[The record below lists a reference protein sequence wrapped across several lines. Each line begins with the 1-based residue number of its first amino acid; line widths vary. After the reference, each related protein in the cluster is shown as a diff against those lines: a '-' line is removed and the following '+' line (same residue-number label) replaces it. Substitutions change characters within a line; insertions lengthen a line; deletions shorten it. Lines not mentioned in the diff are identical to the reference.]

1 MKRLLVLLLLLAGGL
16 AAAAILVPTN
26 AAVVNGAA
34 ISQDTLNSDVSAIAG
49 SSEYQC
55 YLNAQT
61 ALQGAQQMLPPVTGA
76 GKGQSGQNTSA
87 TTEFTAT
94 YLDTE
99 VGHQIVYQVAAHRGI
114 TVTPNQL
121 ADARV
126 AYENEITS
134 VMTTVAQQTQDAAL
148 TCGSPT
154 GLTGEAVLSTLPAS
168 FVDEQVQFFATSSAL
183 EEDFSGVGTSQ
194 ADLRAYF
201 EEHQGDFDT
210 VCWDYAV
217 YQSESAANA
226 ALQQAQHM
234 PFSDVLKQAAQGG
247 PGRCVPLPVLASN
260 FSSINVSDLAV
271 GTVSFPTALGNG
283 DYLLLQLTSR
293 TPSQY
298 SEVKHFVEQAV
309 QQKGSSKT
317 QAAFTA
323 LERHSSITIDP
334 RYGKWVEGVAQVSLP
349 FTPQKSDVPNVD
361 ANAVSG
367 LASSASSGSASG

>member
-16 AAAAILVPTN
+16 AAAAILVPAN
-26 AAVVNGAA
+26 AAVVNGTA

-55 YLNAQT
+55 YLNSQT
-61 ALQGAQQMLPPVTGA
+61 ALQGAQQTLPPVTGV
-76 GKGQSGQNTSA
+76 GEGQSGQNTSA
-87 TTEFTAT
+87 TTEFTAN

-99 VGHQIVYQVAAHRGI
+99 VGHQIVYQVAARRGV
-114 TVTPNQL
+114 TVTSAQL
-121 ADARV
+121 ADARI

-134 VMTTVAQQTQDAAL
+134 VMTTVAQQTQDATL

-154 GLTGEAVLSTLPAS
+154 GLTGDAVLSTLPAS
-168 FVDEQVQFFATSSAL
+168 FVDEQVQFFATSAAL
-183 EEDFSGVGTSQ
+183 EEDLSGVGESQ
-194 ADLRAYF
+194 AHLRTYF
-201 EEHQGDFDT
+201 EEHRADFDT

-226 ALQQAQHM
+226 ALQQTQNT

-260 FSSINVSDLAV
+260 FSSIKVGDLAV
-271 GTVSFPTALGNG
+271 GTVSSPTSVGNG
-283 DYLLLQLTSR
+283 EYLLLQLTSR
-293 TPSQY
+293 TPSDYSNVEQY
-298 SEVKHFVEQAV
+298 VEQAV
-309 QQKGSSKT
+309 QQRGSSKT

-349 FTPQKSDVPNVD
+349 FVPQKSDVPNAG
-361 ANAVSG
+361 ANSVSV
-367 LASSASSGSASG
+367 LPTAASRAARG

>member
-1 MKRLLVLLLLLAGGL
+1 VKRLIVLLLLLAGGL

-26 AAVVNGAA
+26 AAVVNGTA
-34 ISQDTLNSDVSAIAG
+34 ISQGTLNSDVAAIAG

-55 YLNAQT
+55 YLNSQT
-61 ALQGAQQMLPPVTGA
+61 ALQGAQQALPPVTGA
-76 GKGQSGQNTSA
+76 GKGQSGQKTSA
-87 TTEFTAT
+87 TTGFTAT

-99 VGHQIVYQVAAHRGI
+99 VGHQIVYQVAGHRGV
-114 TVTPNQL
+114 TVTSAEL
-121 ADARV
+121 ADART

-134 VMTTVAQQTQDAAL
+134 VMTTVARQTQDAAL

-154 GLTGEAVLSTLPAS
+154 GLTGESVLSTLPAS
-168 FVDEQVQFFATSSAL
+168 FVDEQVQFFATSTAL
-183 EEDFSGVGTSQ
+183 EEDLAGVGTSQ
-194 ADLRAYF
+194 ADLRTYF
-201 EEHQGDFDT
+201 EEHRSNFDT

-217 YQSESAANA
+217 YQSQSAANA
-226 ALQQAQHM
+226 AFQQAQHT

-247 PGRCVPLPVLASN
+247 PGQCVPLPVLASN

-271 GTVSFPTALGNG
+271 GTVSFPIAVANG

-293 TPSQY
+293 TPSEYSKVKQY
-298 SEVKHFVEQAV
+298 VEQAV

-349 FTPQKSDVPNVD
+349 FSPRKSDVLNAD
-361 ANAVSG
+361 ANTVSG
-367 LASSASSGSASG
+367 LASAISGSASG